1 MHAFAERGFAMA
13 ALLVVMSIMA
23 LVLSMAIP
31 AWKTMNQREREAELF
46 FRGQQ
51 YVRAITKYQAA
62 RGAYPPS
69 VDVLVTEKFLRKKY
83 LDPITGDDFEI
94 VRVGQ
99 GVAAPGQGRGGQGGA
114 TAPSAQQ
121 PIGFRPLVT
130 EGLGGGGGPILGV
143 VSTSKATAFRVME
156 GRSTYNDMPFVATV
170 ATAQAGSGGTA
181 TPGGG
186 ANGAGAQPGRG
197 GTTFRA
203 GGAGGPGGRRG
214 AGGPGSATGP
224 GAGTGAGGSGGPGG
238 QGRSG
243 GGAPTPGTGGGFQL
257 PPFGGG
263 GRGPGAGR

>member
-1 MHAFAERGFAMA
+1 MRAFAERGFAMA

-69 VDVLVTEKFLRKKY
+69 VDVLVTEKFLRRKY
-83 LDPITGDDFEI
+83 LDPITGDDFEV

-99 GVAAPGQGRGGQGGA
+99 GVAASVQGGGGRGGA
-114 TAPSAQQ
+114 AAPSAQQ

-156 GRSTYNDMPFVATV
+156 GRSTYNEMPFVATG

-186 ANGAGAQPGRG
+186 ANGPGAQPGRG
-197 GTTFRA
+197 GTTLRGGGA
-203 GGAGGPGGRRG
+203 GGAGGRPGA
-214 AGGPGSATGP
+214 AGPGIGVGPGSV
-224 GAGTGAGGSGGPGG
+224 GGPGG

-243 GGAPTPGTGGGFQL
+243 GGAPTPGAGGGFQF
-257 PPFGGG
+257 PPLGGDRSPG
-263 GRGPGAGR
+263 TGR